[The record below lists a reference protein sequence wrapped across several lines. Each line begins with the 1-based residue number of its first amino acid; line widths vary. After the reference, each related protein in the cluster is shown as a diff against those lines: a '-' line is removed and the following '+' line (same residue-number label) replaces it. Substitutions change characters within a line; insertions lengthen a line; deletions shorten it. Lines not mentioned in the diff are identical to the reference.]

1 MDNPR
6 IKVFFRLCLILFA
19 VVIVRVFYLQNF
31 DPALKTRSELNRVR
45 TLVVEPSRGRI
56 FDRNGELLV
65 DNQYAYN
72 LYVVPEVFL
81 KNEKTILFVSEKL
94 KLNKDSVVKELDDPR
109 IYRDRYYRLARDI
122 DFSVYSAVMEKG
134 RELRGISVRKE
145 WTRKFL
151 INTAPHI
158 IGYLGEAKDKDEL
171 TGTIN
176 YGDLIGKEGIEFIY
190 DSLLRGEKGFTKEIK
205 DVKGNKVSDYKRE
218 EWKDAKRGSDIYLTI
233 DLKLQLFVEK
243 LLEKKAGTIIVENCR
258 NGEILALASKPD
270 YPLEIFSR
278 KMGSE
283 EWKKW
288 SEDPQKP
295 LYNKAIMGLYPP
307 GSVVKMGSVI
317 AAAEQKIK
325 LPNDRVHCPG
335 GMQIGDRWTKCWLK
349 TGHGSV
355 DMTLA
360 LMMSCDTYFYDIAQK
375 IDIDKWKAVMQSLGL
390 GSRTGVDLK
399 YERSGLVPGYDYY
412 RKRIS
417 GDLSGRYANLMIG
430 QGEML
435 TTPLQISN
443 FTSVFANG
451 GKKFIPHLLLK
462 YGDEGNFGFFEKAEP
477 DTVEMDKNIL
487 SVIKRAMR
495 LVVNTAGGTA
505 FKAKSS
511 IVEFAGKTGTAQNP
525 HGEDHAWFTS
535 FGPYSDPEITVTIF
549 EEHGVAGSTAA
560 LLAKDVYEFYYI
572 NKKAPQLRGEND

>member
-1 MDNPR
+1 MDNSR
-6 IKVFFRLCLILFA
+6 IKVFYRLSLILFA
-19 VVIVRVFYLQNF
+19 VIILRIVYLQNF
-31 DPALKTRSELNRVR
+31 DEKLKVRSELNRVR

-56 FDRNGELLV
+56 FDRNGKLIV

-72 LYVVPEVFL
+72 LYVIPEIF
-81 KNEKTILFVSEKL
+81 KNHEKTIGFVSDKL
-94 KLNKDSVVKELDDPR
+94 KLDKDSLITELSGPNV
-109 IYRDRYYRLARDI
+109 YKDRFYRLARDI
-122 DFSVYSAVMEKG
+122 DFSVYSAVTEKG
-134 RELRGISVRKE
+134 RELRGVSVRKE

-158 IGYLGEAKDKDEL
+158 IGYLGEAKDKTEL
-171 TGTIN
+171 KGSIE

-205 DVKGNKVSDYKRE
+205 DVRGNKVSDYKKE
-218 EWKDAKRGSDIYLTI
+218 EWKEARRGSDVYLTI
-233 DLKLQLFVEK
+233 DLELQLFAEK
-243 LLEKKAGTIIVENCR
+243 ILDKRSGTIIVESCA
-258 NGEILALASKPD
+258 NGEILAMASKPD

-278 KMGSE
+278 KMSSE

-288 SEDPQKP
+288 SEDPKKP

-325 LPNDRVHCPG
+325 IQSDRVHCPG

-360 LMMSCDTYFYDIAQK
+360 LMMSCDTYFYDIAQR
-375 IDIDKWKAVMQSLGL
+375 IDIEKWKGTMMSLGL
-390 GSRTGVDLK
+390 GSKTGVDLK
-399 YERSGLVPGYDYY
+399 YERTGFVPGYDYY

-417 GDLSGRYANLMIG
+417 GDLTGRYANLMIG
-430 QGEML
+430 QGEVL

-443 FTSVFANG
+443 FTSIFANN
-451 GKKFIPHLLLK
+451 GKRFTPHLLLK
-462 YGDEGNFGFFEKAEP
+462 YGEEGAFGYFEKSEP
-477 DTVEMDKNIL
+477 DTIEFDKNIL
-487 SVIKRAMR
+487 SVIKRAMK
-495 LVVNTAGGTA
+495 LVVNTPGGTA

-511 IVEFAGKTGTAQNP
+511 LVEFAGKTGTAQNP
-525 HGEDHAWFTS
+525 HGEDHAWFS
-535 FGPYSDPEITVTIF
+535 AFGPFNDPEITVTIF
-549 EEHGVAGSTAA
+549 EEHGLAGSAAA
-560 LLAKDVYEFYYI
+560 LLAKDVFEFYHT
-572 NKKAPQLRGEND
+572 NKKAPQ